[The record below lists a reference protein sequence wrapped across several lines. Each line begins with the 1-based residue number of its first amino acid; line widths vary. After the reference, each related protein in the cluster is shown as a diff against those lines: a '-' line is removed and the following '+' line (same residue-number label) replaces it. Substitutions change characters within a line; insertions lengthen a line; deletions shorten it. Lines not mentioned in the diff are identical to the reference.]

1 MLIITQELYHSMG
14 LNVPSPLR
22 GLQDQG
28 EGMASPH
35 PVSDSMSEMHIGD
48 GMGDS
53 TMAGDVPYDL

>member
-1 MLIITQELYHSMG
+1 MG

-53 TMAGDVPYDL
+53 AMAGDVPYDL